1 MSVADGTISTIA
13 GTDSSGYS
21 GDGGAATSASLYNP
35 SGVALDT
42 AGNIYIA
49 DRDNHRIRK
58 VSVAD
63 GTISTIA
70 GTGSSGFSGDGG
82 AATSA
87 DLYYP
92 SGVALD
98 TAGNIYIADRNNN
111 RIRKVSVADGTIST
125 IAGTGSSGYSG
136 DGGAATSARLSSPS
150 GVALDTA
157 GNIYIADGSNHRIR
171 KLIESC
177 NAGKIVSL
185 TLFSFF
191 ECALL

>member
-1 MSVADGTISTIA
+1 MIVTIA
-13 GTDSSGYS
+13 GQGETYNSNNAYS
-21 GDGGAATSASLYNP
+21 GEGGAATSADLYYP

-70 GTGSSGFSGDGG
+70 GTGSWGSLGDGG

-87 DLYYP
+87 SLSYP

-98 TAGNIYIADRNNN
+98 TAGNIYIADE
-111 RIRKVSVADGTIST
+111 D
-125 IAGTGSSGYSG
+125 
-136 DGGAATSARLSSPS
+136 
-150 GVALDTA
+150 
-157 GNIYIADGSNHRIR
+157 NHRIR